1 MRSTHPKNE
10 EFQTITS
17 EKYNSESLN
26 LLSSILKEILVAFHA
41 YFKKEFGQILWPILD
56 TFSSLACS
64 SSDASLS
71 R

>member
-26 LLSSILKEILVAFHA
+26 SLSSILKEILVAFHA
-41 YFKKEFGQILWPILD
+41 YFKKEFGQIYGRFLTLFLPQRAPPQTPL
-56 TFSSLACS
+56 
-64 SSDASLS
+64 
-71 R
+71 